1 MLLSHGELETLF
13 HEFGHALHSLLSRT
27 EFQHLSGT
35 RGAADFVEVPS
46 ILFERFAWDER
57 VLRLFAR
64 HHATGA
70 PLPARVGA
78 SLRAARAACAATE
91 TLTQIVH
98 ARLDQELFGAGAA
111 SAGGGR
117 GDDTTEALARI
128 QREVM
133 PWVPH
138 APGTHWHARFGHLTG
153 YGASYYGYLWDRVIA
168 AQLWRALFAADPLD
182 RGAGTRL
189 WRELL
194 AHGSAADPH
203 AALAALV
210 DDCGGD
216 PLCPSAFLAEIGED
230 GDDDWRD

>member
-1 MLLSHGELETLF
+1 M
-13 HEFGHALHSLLSRT
+13 
-27 EFQHLSGT
+27 
-35 RGAADFVEVPS
+35 
-46 ILFERFAWDER
+46 
-57 VLRLFAR
+57 
-64 HHATGA
+64 
-70 PLPARVGA
+70 
-78 SLRAARAACAATE
+78 
-91 TLTQIVH
+91 H